1 MPPINILIKPASSAC
16 NMACQ
21 YCFYKDVAAH
31 REQEFEGMLSIESI
45 EKVIQ
50 AGMEYAEHI
59 CSFAF
64 QGGEPTLAGLDFYRQ
79 VVVLQKQYAKPGV
92 EIRNAIQTNGYTIDE
107 EWAAFFAENHFLV
120 GLSLDGPPELHN
132 RNRTDVQG
140 KDTFNRVMKSVR
152 LLEKHNV
159 AFNILCVVTGQNA
172 RSVEKLYRFYRKQKF
187 RWLQFIP
194 CIDPFD
200 RADGEPCYTLTADGY
215 GDFLVRLFDLWFDD
229 LRHGEYISIRHLDN
243 WLSIL
248 LGERPEACNMAAA
261 RCSSLWRA
269 TAVCILVIF
278 MCWMNGGWETSEKLV
293 WLICRTAR
301 LQKDSF
307 GSRLPYR
314 RSARPV
320 SGSACAATAAVVTE
334 ISCRTA

>member
-107 EWAAFFAENHFLV
+107 EWAAFFRENHFLV

-152 LLEKHNV
+152 LLKKHNV
-159 AFNILCVVTGQNA
+159 EFNILCVVTGQNA

-194 CIDPFD
+194 CIDPFVGQMVSH
-200 RADGEPCYTLTADGY
+200 A
-215 GDFLVRLFDLWFDD
+215 
-229 LRHGEYISIRHLDN
+229 IR
-243 WLSIL
+243 
-248 LGERPEACNMAAA
+248 
-261 RCSSLWRA
+261 
-269 TAVCILVIF
+269 
-278 MCWMNGGWETSEKLV
+278 
-293 WLICRTAR
+293 
-301 LQKDSF
+301 
-307 GSRLPYR
+307 
-314 RSARPV
+314 
-320 SGSACAATAAVVTE
+320 
-334 ISCRTA
+334 

>member
-107 EWAAFFAENHFLV
+107 EWAAFFKKTIFWWDYRWTDRQSCITAIAQMCRERIR
-120 GLSLDGPPELHN
+120 SIELCN
-132 RNRTDVQG
+132 
-140 KDTFNRVMKSVR
+140 
-152 LLEKHNV
+152 
-159 AFNILCVVTGQNA
+159 
-172 RSVEKLYRFYRKQKF
+172 
-187 RWLQFIP
+187 P
-194 CIDPFD
+194 C
-200 RADGEPCYTLTADGY
+200 GC
-215 GDFLVRLFDLWFDD
+215 
-229 LRHGEYISIRHLDN
+229 
-243 WLSIL
+243 
-248 LGERPEACNMAAA
+248 
-261 RCSSLWRA
+261 
-269 TAVCILVIF
+269 
-278 MCWMNGGWETSEKLV
+278 
-293 WLICRTAR
+293 
-301 LQKDSF
+301 
-307 GSRLPYR
+307 
-314 RSARPV
+314 
-320 SGSACAATAAVVTE
+320 
-334 ISCRTA
+334 

>member
-107 EWAAFFAENHFLV
+107 EWAAFFRENHFLV

-152 LLEKHNV
+152 LLKKHNV
-159 AFNILCVVTGQNA
+159 EFNINRTECTFGRKAV
-172 RSVEKLYRFYRKQKF
+172 SV
-187 RWLQFIP
+187 
-194 CIDPFD
+194 
-200 RADGEPCYTLTADGY
+200 
-215 GDFLVRLFDLWFDD
+215 
-229 LRHGEYISIRHLDN
+229 
-243 WLSIL
+243 
-248 LGERPEACNMAAA
+248 
-261 RCSSLWRA
+261 
-269 TAVCILVIF
+269 
-278 MCWMNGGWETSEKLV
+278 
-293 WLICRTAR
+293 
-301 LQKDSF
+301 
-307 GSRLPYR
+307 LP
-314 RSARPV
+314 
-320 SGSACAATAAVVTE
+320 
-334 ISCRTA
+334 